1 MTRRAEHGTRIN
13 TWLEHMA
20 GTRIIFCRPVQ
31 MERFMTE
38 MDLLAKNPG
47 ELAMEYPGEPGPGH
61 GVSGDLRK
69 RLLHVADDDH
79 APVR

>member
-1 MTRRAEHGTRIN
+1 MAEKSIPG
-13 TWLEHMA
+13 
-20 GTRIIFCRPVQ
+20 FCELCGRTGPV
-31 MERFMTE
+31 TE
-38 MDLLAKNPG
+38 MDLLAN
-47 ELAMEYPGEPGPGH
+47 PGPGH